1 MKIRLYL
8 DEDAM
13 DGNLVWALRIRGLDV
28 VTALDSGL
36 IHTPDAKH
44 LEYASLDGRTLYSF
58 NVGDYMALHT
68 AYLTAGQTHAGLI
81 LSHQQRYAVGEQM
94 RRLVRLVQMK
104 SAESMRNRVEFLSAW
119 G

>member
-1 MKIRLYL
+1 AGDGRGDWRRQSRRRAHRKRVLEAPAGSLMKIRLYL

-36 IHTPDAKH
+36 IHAPDAKH

-81 LSHQQRYAVGEQM
+81 LSHQQR
-94 RRLVRLVQMK
+94 
-104 SAESMRNRVEFLSAW
+104 
-119 G
+119 

>member
-44 LEYASLDGRTLYSF
+44 LEYAKAWTTGRF
-58 NVGDYMALHT
+58 
-68 AYLTAGQTHAGLI
+68 I
-81 LSHQQRYAVGEQM
+81 LSMSVIG
-94 RRLVRLVQMK
+94 
-104 SAESMRNRVEFLSAW
+104 
-119 G
+119 

>member
-1 MKIRLYL
+1 MQIRLYL

-13 DGNLVWALRIRGLDV
+13 DGNLVFALRVRGVDV

-36 IHTPDAKH
+36 IRMPDVRH
-44 LEYASLDGRTLYSF
+44 LEYASSHGQTLYSF

-68 AYLTAGQTHAGLI
+68 AYVAAGQTHAGLI
-81 LSHQQRYAVGEQM
+81 LSQQQRYSVGEQM

-104 SAESMRNRVEFLSAW
+104 SAEGMRNRVEFLSAW